1 MNTFNYYYWN
11 TVISSKNIKDI
22 NSLIKKHRDKKE
34 NKNLAADTNKTSTV
48 YPIKLKYLKD
58 LLKIPMSLI
67 IKGNRENYGYDVFD
81 FYDEM
86 VLNFNTYEKNQEYDW
101 HKDADESKFVDL
113 KLTALIN
120 VSDKNFTGGEF
131 SLLSSKQ
138 PTSVPELDT
147 PGSMIIF
154 NSYILHKVNPVLNG
168 IRKTLS
174 IFITGPAFK

>member
-11 TVISSKNIKDI
+11 NVISSKNIKDI
-22 NSLIKKHRDKKE
+22 NCLVKKHRDKKE

-48 YPIKLKYLKD
+48 YPIKLKYLKN
-58 LLKIPMSLI
+58 LLEIPMSLI

-147 PGSMIIF
+147 PGSMVIF